1 MSERSPGSAKT
12 ERFGK
17 AVRLSSP
24 HSFHSHTTRLQAG
37 DPGYVIQKRRE
48 RVFSLALHV
57 IALLSFVLLSRWCSG
72 VIAQAIA
79 EPLSGFAQAVEL
91 LAAILMTFIGSFAFM
106 RLAQAAIRA
115 IFRSDETIE
124 WPRRDVDWG
133 KQAVVLDRDGI
144 AIANRLARRTYVWN
158 SMAQM
163 TEDDVFVVTRKQGAK
178 IIIPKDPEDED
189 ELREHLMYGLS
200 LSSPLRRRVPD

>member
-1 MSERSPGSAKT
+1 MS

-17 AVRLSSP
+17 SVRLSAP
-24 HSFHSHTTRLQAG
+24 HSFHSHTSRLQAG

-48 RVFSLALHV
+48 RVFSLALHC
-57 IALLSFVLLSRWCSG
+57 IALLVFVLLSRWCSS

-79 EPLSGFAQAVEL
+79 APLASFGQAAEL
-91 LAAILMTFIGSFAFM
+91 FAAILMTFMGSFAFM

-115 IFRSDETIE
+115 ILRSDETIE
-124 WPRRDVDWG
+124 WPRKDVDWG

-178 IIIPKDPEDED
+178 IVIPKNPEDED
-189 ELREHLMYGLS
+189 ELREHLMYGLAM
-200 LSSPLRRRVPD
+200 SSPLRRRAAE